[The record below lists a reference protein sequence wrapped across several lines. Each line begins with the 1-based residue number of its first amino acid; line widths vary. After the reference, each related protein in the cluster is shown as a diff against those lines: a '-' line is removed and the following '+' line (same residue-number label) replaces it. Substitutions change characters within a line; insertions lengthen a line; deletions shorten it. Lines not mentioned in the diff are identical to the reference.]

1 MRTPLEKVR
10 TIGIADTVMPTGL
23 PASVILKRFKIGLGL
38 ITLNDQ
44 SKTLRLEQTINRYVV
59 IC

>member
-1 MRTPLEKVR
+1 
-10 TIGIADTVMPTGL
+10 MPTGL

-44 SKTLRLEQTINRYVV
+44 LKALRLEQTINRYVV